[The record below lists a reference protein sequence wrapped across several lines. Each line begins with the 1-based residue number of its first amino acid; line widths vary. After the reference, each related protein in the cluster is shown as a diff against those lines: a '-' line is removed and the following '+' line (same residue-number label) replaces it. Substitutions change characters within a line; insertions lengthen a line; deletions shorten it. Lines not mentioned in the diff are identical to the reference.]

1 MTLAIGFLDPILTP
15 LYKLFG
21 AVLAFFYSIVPNIG
35 LAIFLLTVV
44 IMALLYPLTA
54 KQAKSQVKLQLV
66 QPEIKKIQQQYKD
79 DKAKMNEEV
88 MKFYSEN
95 KVNPFA
101 ACLPLIAQAPV
112 LLALFSTLRDV
123 QKYVPTNSDLYKAFC
138 GELAQTACKGDAIK
152 PVDWFFGILDV
163 RTSALPFD
171 VHPSLLTALPYFFM
185 VGVVGVLGFVQG
197 WQNMRTATG
206 EINPAMKTMSRI
218 FPIISVVFSIYMPSG
233 LVLYFM
239 TSSAWRLGQSELVFR
254 KITQPARAANE
265 KKNNNN
271 KAIETKSEVVEN
283 AAPPRKRKRRK

>member
-1 MTLAIGFLDPILTP
+1 MTLAIGFLDPILEP

-21 AVLAFFYSIVPNIG
+21 AVLAFFYSIAPNIG
-35 LAIFLLTVV
+35 VAIFLLTIT

-88 MKFYSEN
+88 MRFYSEN

-123 QKYVPTNSDLYKAFC
+123 QKYVPTDSKLYQAFC
-138 GELAQTACKGDAIK
+138 GNLPQAECTGDNIK
-152 PVDWFFGILDV
+152 AVDWFFGILDV

-171 VHPSLLTALPYFFM
+171 THSSFMAALPYFLM
-185 VGVVGVLGFVQG
+185 VGIVGVLGFIQG
-197 WQNMRTATG
+197 WQNMRTASG

-218 FPIISVVFSIYMPSG
+218 FPIISIVFSIYMPSG

-239 TSSAWRLGQSELVFR
+239 TSSAWRLGQSEIVFR
-254 KITQPARAANE
+254 KITRPAREANE
-265 KKNNNN
+265 RKNN
-271 KAIETKSEVVEN
+271 KAIEAKSEIVQP